1 MLQELENFITSLD
14 FSDIDKIRNFKD
26 SYYFKTFLKLFP
38 NLRGIF
44 HQGLAQD
51 SDEFNRT
58 FGHILRIL
66 RLYFGLKKSELDY
79 ENIKL
84 FHALR
89 SESLQTIKK
98 KIEIQAKNNALLLP
112 LILIFHDLGRFYDKK
127 THPEK
132 SFNLMKE
139 NSLLDTFSLT
149 NFEKSLVLK
158 TIQNHLLVA
167 TIFTGEST
175 FYSSYSLLNDKE
187 FLSFIDKRDYLERFL
202 NLLEIFTYLDIMGYS
217 YSRIYDHYISYYQK
231 IIQNLKKILSKY
243 TNHEKA
249 LKLAKK
255 YSQKYLEWRL
265 AGALRI
271 FQFIGTEPH
280 LTKRFYYKKLKESIK
295 GYNVPIFK
303 NGNWKK
309 IREDLLPSY
318 KIQIKYGL
326 GVLMLFAFGKFFRK
340 GMEKSSKVS
349 NSLLFFWLL
358 LSKKIKKLS
367 KGNPSFLWNVSFKG
381 IPNWSTYN
389 RRSELLIKMEEIS
402 EIIENSTLNLD
413 ENTKEYHLSVN
424 VDKIF
429 I

>member
-1 MLQELENFITSLD
+1 
-14 FSDIDKIRNFKD
+14 
-26 SYYFKTFLKLFP
+26 
-38 NLRGIF
+38 
-44 HQGLAQD
+44 
-51 SDEFNRT
+51 
-58 FGHILRIL
+58 
-66 RLYFGLKKSELDY
+66 
-79 ENIKL
+79 
-84 FHALR
+84 
-89 SESLQTIKK
+89 
-98 KIEIQAKNNALLLP
+98 
-112 LILIFHDLGRFYDKK
+112 
-127 THPEK
+127 
-132 SFNLMKE
+132 
-139 NSLLDTFSLT
+139 
-149 NFEKSLVLK
+149 
-158 TIQNHLLVA
+158 
-167 TIFTGEST
+167 
-175 FYSSYSLLNDKE
+175 
-187 FLSFIDKRDYLERFL
+187 
-202 NLLEIFTYLDIMGYS
+202 MGYS

-243 TNHEKA
+243 NDHEKA
-249 LKLAKK
+249 LKLARK
-255 YSQKYLEWRL
+255 YSQKHLEWRL

-271 FQFIGTEPH
+271 FQFIRTEPH

-303 NGNWKK
+303 NGNWEKV
-309 IREDLLPSY
+309 REDLLPSY

-367 KGNPSFLWNVSFKG
+367 MENPFYLWNVSFKG

-402 EIIENSTLNLD
+402 EIIENSTLSLD
-413 ENTKEYHLSVN
+413 EKTMEYHLSVN